1 MMLFVFVVVKNT
13 FYEYTYGSTN
23 PSRIQRNAPP
33 RRRISKPLLEL
44 IPPPFPNEQVAT
56 RSSKQHV
63 ALPDGTTSC
72 VVLRPPPPRR
82 IVAAD
87 ADADADAGAGAGDGD
102 PAPAASDGRL
112 PRSVPPTRS
121 RDNRRISAALIVVHF
136 VVVVVVVELRATTA
150 RHRRRRRPPPPP
162 PWEVEAVLPVP
173 RRSRVPLPRGTTAP
187 GWW

>member
-1 MMLFVFVVVKNT
+1 MKNT
-13 FYEYTYGSTN
+13 YRTLHHNSTN

-44 IPPPFPNEQVAT
+44 TLPPFPNEQVT
-56 RSSKQHV
+56 TLSSKQHV
-63 ALPDGTTSC
+63 ALPHGTTSC

-87 ADADADAGAGAGDGD
+87 AVAVAGADAGAGARDGD

-121 RDNRRISAALIVVHF
+121 RDNRRISATRVVVVHVVVAV

-150 RHRRRRRPPPPP
+150 RHHRRRRRRPP

-173 RRSRVPLPRGTTAP
+173 RRSRVPLPRRTTAP